1 VTHARKLIAQPPPH
15 AVSGRLQPV
24 NQILFDSW
32 RGSIRKRKFTLPG
45 NKDVPLGIMHLADG
59 KSFDR
64 LLVPINVTVVS
75 ELSETYVWVRE
86 YSTQRTNP
94 RAGQANVKGIATGG

>member
-1 VTHARKLIAQPPPH
+1 MRFPVAYSR
-15 AVSGRLQPV
+15 V

-32 RGSIRKRKFTLPG
+32 RGSIRKRKFTLPR
-45 NKDVPLGIMHLADG
+45 NKDVALEIMRLADG

-94 RAGQANVKGIATGG
+94 RAGQANGKSIATGG